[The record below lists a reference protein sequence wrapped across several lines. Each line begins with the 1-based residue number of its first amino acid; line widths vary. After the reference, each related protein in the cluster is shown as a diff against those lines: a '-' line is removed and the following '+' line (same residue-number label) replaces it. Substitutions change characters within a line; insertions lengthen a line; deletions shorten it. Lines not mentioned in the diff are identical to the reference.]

1 MTPELGAKD
10 FNAKE
15 AFKESLQ
22 QMKDMREGK
31 IKKTTW
37 DDFMKE
43 LKEEGYL
50 DQMCYTVIQTPNFKK
65 DIKYYLKKHYMGI
78 LDVVKEIVDEVE
90 SGNLV
95 GEVIQDLKLPAGE
108 DTYKVRAVNPDLN
121 KGKSGGYRIIYY
133 AIKNDK
139 EAYMLSIY
147 SKKDSNRILEDRDI
161 VELIKEYCS

>member
-1 MTPELGAKD
+1 
-10 FNAKE
+10 
-15 AFKESLQ
+15 
-22 QMKDMREGK
+22 
-31 IKKTTW
+31 
-37 DDFMKE
+37 
-43 LKEEGYL
+43 
-50 DQMCYTVIQTPNFKK
+50 MCYTVIQTPNFKK

-95 GEVIQDLKLPAGE
+95 GEAIQDLKLPAGE